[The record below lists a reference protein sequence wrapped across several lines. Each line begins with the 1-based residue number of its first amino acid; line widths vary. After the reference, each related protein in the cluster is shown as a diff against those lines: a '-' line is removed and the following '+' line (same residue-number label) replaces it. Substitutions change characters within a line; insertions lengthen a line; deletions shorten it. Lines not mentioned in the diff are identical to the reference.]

1 MPLTL
6 EDIARKCG
14 VSRSTVSRVINQ
26 EANVSPDTRQRV
38 MDVIQQ
44 INFQPNLA
52 ARGLAAGKTRVLG
65 VVIPMGVTAIFTD
78 PFFPLLIQG
87 VSITCNAS
95 DYSVMLWLDDPE
107 YERRTVRQILYNGL
121 VDGVIVASN
130 MMDDPIVLALGEG
143 KLPYVMVGR
152 SPSNKKVNFI
162 DVDNY
167 GGARKAVQHLLGL
180 GRRRIAHIAGPHNL
194 IAGLDRYQGYLSAL
208 YEGGI
213 FPDPAL
219 LVEGDFTDLSGYA
232 AVQRLLPYYPDAFFV
247 ASDAMAN
254 GALRAL
260 IEAGLHVPQDVSLV
274 GFDDIPIS
282 SRTIPPLTT
291 VHQPIQRVGSLA
303 AQTLI
308 EVIEHPENQPRQVV
322 LPTELIV
329 RGTCGGK
336 VISHQSSVN
345 S

>member
-14 VSRSTVSRVINQ
+14 VSRSTVSRVING
-26 EANVSPDTRQRV
+26 EANVSSDTRQRV
-38 MDVIQQ
+38 MDMIQQ

-87 VSITCNAS
+87 VSITCNS
-95 DYSVMLWLDDPE
+95 CDYSVMLWLDDPE

-130 MMDDPIVLALGEG
+130 PMDDPIITALGEG
-143 KLPYVMVGR
+143 KLPYVLIGR
-152 SPSNKKVNFI
+152 SPTNNQVNFI

-167 GGARKAVQHLLGL
+167 GGARKGVQHLLRL
-180 GRRRIAHIAGPHNL
+180 GRRRIAHISGPRNL
-194 IAGLDRYQGYLSAL
+194 IAGLDRYQGYLSGL

-213 FPDPAL
+213 FPDPTL
-219 LVEGDFTDLSGYA
+219 VVEGDFTDLSGYTG
-232 AVQRLLPYYPDAFFV
+232 VQRLLPYHPDAIFT
-247 ASDAMAN
+247 ASDAMAS

-260 IEAGLHVPQDVSLV
+260 IEAGVRVPQDISLV
-274 GFDDIPIS
+274 GFDDIPFS
-282 SRTIPPLTT
+282 SRTIPSLTT
-291 VHQPIQRVGSLA
+291 IRQPIQRVGSLA
-303 AQTLI
+303 AETLI
-308 EVIEHPENQPRQVV
+308 QIIDHPETQPRQVI

-329 RGTCGGK
+329 RGSCGGVK
-336 VISHQSSVN
+336 
-345 S
+345 

>member
-26 EANVSPDTRQRV
+26 EANVSADTRQRV

-121 VDGVIVASN
+121 VDGVIVASSLV
-130 MMDDPIVLALGEG
+130 DEPIVSALGES

-152 SPSNKKVNFI
+152 SPTNDMVNFI

-167 GGARKAVQHLLGL
+167 GGARKAVKHLLGL

-194 IAGLDRYQGYLSAL
+194 IAGLDRYRGYLSAL

-213 FPDPAL
+213 FPDPTL
-219 LVEGDFTDLSGYA
+219 VVEGDFTDLSGYS
-232 AVQRLLPYYPDAFFV
+232 AVQRLLPLHPDAIFT

-260 IEAGLHVPQDVSLV
+260 IEAGVRVPQDVSLV
-274 GFDDIPIS
+274 GFDDIPVAS
-282 SRTIPPLTT
+282 HTIPPLTT
-291 VHQPIQRVGSLA
+291 VRQPIQRMGSLSA
-303 AQTLI
+303 ETLI
-308 EVIEHPENQPRQVV
+308 EVIEHPDRQPRQVI

-329 RGTCGGK
+329 RGTCGG
-336 VISHQSSVN
+336 
-345 S
+345 

>member
-14 VSRSTVSRVINQ
+14 VSRSTVSRVING
-26 EANVSPDTRQRV
+26 EANVSPDTRRRV
-38 MDVIQQ
+38 MDMIQQ

-87 VSITCNAS
+87 VSITCNS
-95 DYSVMLWLDDPE
+95 CDYSVMLWLDDPE

-130 MMDDPIVLALGEG
+130 LMDDPIVVALGEG
-143 KLPYVMVGR
+143 KLPYVMIGR
-152 SPSNKKVNFI
+152 SPVNNQVNFV
-162 DVDNY
+162 DVDNF
-167 GGARKAVQHLLGL
+167 GGARKAVKHLIGL
-180 GRRRIAHIAGPHNL
+180 GRRRIAHISGPAKM
-194 IAGLDRYQGYLSAL
+194 IAGMDRYQGYLSGL
-208 YEGGI
+208 YEAGI
-213 FPDPAL
+213 FPDPTL
-219 LVEGDFTDLSGYA
+219 VVEGDFTDLGGYL
-232 AVQRLLPYYPDAFFV
+232 AVQRLLPNHPDAIFT

-260 IEAGLHVPQDVSLV
+260 IEAGVRVPQDISLV
-274 GFDDIPIS
+274 GFDDIPFA

-291 VHQPIQRVGSLA
+291 VRQPIQRIGSLA
-303 AQTLI
+303 AESLI
-308 EVIEHPENQPRQVV
+308 QIIGHPENQPLHVI

-329 RGTCGGK
+329 RG
-336 VISHQSSVN
+336 SSGE
-345 S
+345 

>member
-14 VSRSTVSRVINQ
+14 VSRSTVSRVING
-26 EANVSPDTRQRV
+26 EANVSAETRQRV
-38 MDVIQQ
+38 MDVIQK

-65 VVIPMGVTAIFTD
+65 VVIPTRVTSFFTD

-87 VSITCNAS
+87 VSNACNS
-95 DYSVMLWLDDPE
+95 NDYSVMLWLDDPE
-107 YERRTVRQILYNGL
+107 YERRTIRQILYNGL
-121 VDGVIVASN
+121 VDGVIISSN
-130 MMDDPIVLALGEG
+130 SMDDPIVTALGEG
-143 KLPYVMVGR
+143 KLPYMMIGR
-152 SPSNKKVNFI
+152 SPTNDKVNFI

-180 GRRRIAHIAGPHNL
+180 GRQRIAHISGPRNL

-208 YEGGI
+208 YEGGL
-213 FPDPAL
+213 FPDPN
-219 LVEGDFTDLSGYA
+219 LVEESDFTDLGGYA
-232 AVQRLLPYYPDAFFV
+232 VVQRLLPFHPDAIFA
-247 ASDAMAN
+247 ASDAMAS

-260 IEAGLHVPQDVSLV
+260 VDAGLRVPEDISLV
-274 GFDDIPIS
+274 GFDDIPFS

-291 VHQPIQRVGSLA
+291 VRQPIQRMGSLA
-303 AQTLI
+303 AETLI
-308 EVIEHPENQPRQVV
+308 QIIEHHDSQPHQVI

-329 RGTCGGK
+329 RGT
-336 VISHQSSVN
+336 
-345 S
+345 

>member
-14 VSRSTVSRVINQ
+14 VSRSTVSRVING
-26 EANVSPDTRQRV
+26 EANVSSDTRQRV
-38 MDVIQQ
+38 MDMIQQ

-87 VSITCNAS
+87 VSITCNS
-95 DYSVMLWLDDPE
+95 CDYSVMLWLDDPE

-130 MMDDPIVLALGEG
+130 PMDDPIITALGEG
-143 KLPYVMVGR
+143 KLPYVLIGR
-152 SPSNKKVNFI
+152 SPTNNQVNFI

-167 GGARKAVQHLLGL
+167 GGARKGVQHLLRL
-180 GRRRIAHIAGPHNL
+180 GRRRIAHISGPRNL
-194 IAGLDRYQGYLSAL
+194 IAGLDRYQGYLSGL

-213 FPDPAL
+213 FPDPTL
-219 LVEGDFTDLSGYA
+219 VVEGDFTDLSGYTG
-232 AVQRLLPYYPDAFFV
+232 VQRLLPYHPDAIFT
-247 ASDAMAN
+247 ASDAMAS

-260 IEAGLHVPQDVSLV
+260 IEAGVRVPQDISLV
-274 GFDDIPIS
+274 GFDDIPFS
-282 SRTIPPLTT
+282 SRTIPSLTPIR
-291 VHQPIQRVGSLA
+291 QPIQRVGSLA
-303 AQTLI
+303 AETLI
-308 EVIEHPENQPRQVV
+308 QIIDHPETQPRQVI

-329 RGTCGGK
+329 RGSCGGVK
-336 VISHQSSVN
+336 
-345 S
+345 

>member
-14 VSRSTVSRVINQ
+14 VSRSTVSRVING
-26 EANVSPDTRQRV
+26 EANVSPDTRKRV
-38 MDVIQQ
+38 EELIHQ

-65 VVIPMGVTAIFTD
+65 VVIPMGITAIFTD

-87 VSITCNAS
+87 VSITCNSS

-107 YERRTVRQILYNGL
+107 YERRTIRQILYNGL
-121 VDGVIVASN
+121 VDGVIIASN
-130 MMDDPIVLALGEG
+130 LMDDPIVLALNEG
-143 KLPYVMVGR
+143 KLPYVLVGR

-167 GGARKAVQHLLGL
+167 GGSRKAVQHLLGL
-180 GRRRIAHIAGPHNL
+180 GRRRIGHIAGPHNL

-213 FPDPAL
+213 FPDPTL
-219 LVEGDFTDLSGYA
+219 VVEGDFTDFGGYA
-232 AVQRLLPYYPDAFFV
+232 AVQRLLPHHPDAIFA

-260 IEAGLHVPQDVSLV
+260 IEAGVCVPQDISLV
-274 GFDDIPIS
+274 GFDDIPFA

-291 VHQPIQRVGSLA
+291 VRQPIQRVGSLA
-303 AQTLI
+303 AEALI
-308 EVIEHPENQPRQVV
+308 EVIKHPEMQPRQVI
-322 LPTELIV
+322 LPTDLII
-329 RGTCGGK
+329 RGSCGGG
-336 VISHQSSVN
+336 
-345 S
+345 

>member
-14 VSRSTVSRVINQ
+14 VSRSTVSRVING
-26 EANVSPDTRQRV
+26 EANVSPETRQRV

-87 VSITCNAS
+87 VSITCNS
-95 DYSVMLWLDDPE
+95 CDYSVMLWLDDPE

-130 MMDDPIVLALGEG
+130 PMDDPIITALGEG
-143 KLPYVMVGR
+143 KLPYVLIGR
-152 SPSNKKVNFI
+152 SPTNNKVNFI

-167 GGARKAVQHLLGL
+167 GGARKAVRHLLGL
-180 GRRRIAHIAGPHNL
+180 GHRRIAHISGPRNL

-208 YEGGI
+208 YEGGF
-213 FPDPAL
+213 FPDPTL
-219 LVEGDFTDLSGYA
+219 VVEGDFTDLSGYA
-232 AVQRLLPYYPDAFFV
+232 AVQRLLPYHPDAIFA
-247 ASDAMAN
+247 ASDALATA
-254 GALRAL
+254 ALRAL
-260 IEAGLHVPQDVSLV
+260 IESGVRVPQDMSLV
-274 GFDDIPIS
+274 GFDDIPSS

-291 VHQPIQRVGSLA
+291 IRQPIQRMGSLA
-303 AQTLI
+303 AETLI
-308 EVIEHPENQPRQVV
+308 DIIEHPAIQPRQVV

-329 RGTCGGK
+329 RGSCGGG
-336 VISHQSSVN
+336 
-345 S
+345 

>member
-14 VSRSTVSRVINQ
+14 VSRSTVSRVING

-38 MDVIQQ
+38 MDVIQL

-87 VSITCNAS
+87 VSIACNS
-95 DYSVMLWLDDPE
+95 CDYSVMLWLDDPE
-107 YERRTVRQILYNGL
+107 YERRTVRQVLYNGL

-130 MMDDPIVLALGEG
+130 PMDDPIITALGEG
-143 KLPYVMVGR
+143 KLPYVLIGR
-152 SPSNKKVNFI
+152 SPTNNQVNFI

-167 GGARKAVQHLLGL
+167 GGARKGVQHLLRL
-180 GRRRIAHIAGPHNL
+180 GRRRIAHISGPRNL
-194 IAGLDRYQGYLSAL
+194 IAGLDRYQGYLSGL

-213 FPDPAL
+213 FPDPTL
-219 LVEGDFTDLSGYA
+219 VVEGDFTDLSGYTG
-232 AVQRLLPYYPDAFFV
+232 VQRLLPYHPDAIFT
-247 ASDAMAN
+247 ASDAMAS

-260 IEAGLHVPQDVSLV
+260 IEAGVRVPQDISLV
-274 GFDDIPIS
+274 GFDDIPFS
-282 SRTIPPLTT
+282 SRTIPSLTT
-291 VHQPIQRVGSLA
+291 IRQPIQRVGSLA
-303 AQTLI
+303 AETLI
-308 EVIEHPENQPRQVV
+308 QIIDHPETQPRQVI

-329 RGTCGGK
+329 RGSCGGGK
-336 VISHQSSVN
+336 
-345 S
+345 

>member
-14 VSRSTVSRVINQ
+14 VSRSTVSRVING

-38 MDVIQQ
+38 MDVIQL

-87 VSITCNAS
+87 VSIACNS
-95 DYSVMLWLDDPE
+95 CDYSVMLWLDDPE
-107 YERRTVRQILYNGL
+107 YERRTVRQVLYNGL

-130 MMDDPIVLALGEG
+130 PMDDPIITALGEG
-143 KLPYVMVGR
+143 KLPYVLIGR
-152 SPSNKKVNFI
+152 SPTNNQVNFI

-167 GGARKAVQHLLGL
+167 GGARKGVQHLLRL
-180 GRRRIAHIAGPHNL
+180 GRRRIAHISGPRNL
-194 IAGLDRYQGYLSAL
+194 IAGLDRYQGYLSGL

-213 FPDPAL
+213 FPDPTL
-219 LVEGDFTDLSGYA
+219 VVEGDFTDLSGYTG
-232 AVQRLLPYYPDAFFV
+232 VQRLLPYHPDAIFT
-247 ASDAMAN
+247 ASDAMAS

-260 IEAGLHVPQDVSLV
+260 IEAGVRVPQDISLV
-274 GFDDIPIS
+274 GFDDIPFS

-291 VHQPIQRVGSLA
+291 IRQPIQRVGSLA
-303 AQTLI
+303 AETLI
-308 EVIEHPENQPRQVV
+308 QIIDHPETQPRQVI

-329 RGTCGGK
+329 RGSCGGGK
-336 VISHQSSVN
+336 
-345 S
+345 

>member
-6 EDIARKCG
+6 EDIALKCG
-14 VSRSTVSRVINQ
+14 VSRSTVSRVINR
-26 EANVSPDTRQRV
+26 EANVSPETRQRV
-38 MDVIQQ
+38 MDVIKQ

-87 VSITCNAS
+87 VSITCNS
-95 DYSVMLWLDDPE
+95 CDYSVMLWLDDPE

-130 MMDDPIVLALGEG
+130 HMDDPIITALGEG
-143 KLPYVMVGR
+143 KLPYVLVGR
-152 SPSNKKVNFI
+152 SPTNSSINFV
-162 DVDNY
+162 DVENY
-167 GGARKAVQHLLGL
+167 GGARKVVQHLIGL
-180 GRRRIAHIAGPHNL
+180 GRRRIGHISGPRNL

-213 FPDPAL
+213 FPDPTL
-219 LVEGDFTDLSGYA
+219 VVEGDFTDLSGYSG
-232 AVQRLLPYYPDAFFV
+232 VQRLLPNHPDAIFA

-260 IEAGLHVPQDVSLV
+260 IDAGLRVPQDVSLV
-274 GFDDIPIS
+274 GFDDIPFA

-291 VHQPIQRVGSLA
+291 VRQPILRVGSLA
-303 AQTLI
+303 AETLI
-308 EVIEHPENQPRQVV
+308 EVIEHPKIQPRQVI

-329 RGTCGGK
+329 RGSCGGDG
-336 VISHQSSVN
+336 
-345 S
+345 

>member
-14 VSRSTVSRVINQ
+14 VSRSTVSRVINR

-38 MDVIQQ
+38 EEMIAQ

-78 PFFPLLIQG
+78 PFFPSLIQG
-87 VSITCNAS
+87 VSITCNAA

-121 VDGVIVASN
+121 VDGVIIASN

-152 SPSNKKVNFI
+152 SPGNKKVNFV

-167 GGARKAVQHLLGL
+167 GGARKAVRHLLDL

-194 IAGLDRYQGYLSAL
+194 IAGLDRYQGYLSGL

-219 LVEGDFTDLSGYA
+219 VVEGDFTDLSGYS
-232 AVQRLLPYYPDAFFV
+232 AVQRLLPHHPDAIFT

-260 IEAGLHVPQDVSLV
+260 LEAGVRVPQDISLV
-274 GFDDIPIS
+274 GFDDIPFA
-282 SRTIPPLTT
+282 SRTFPPLTT
-291 VHQPIQRVGSLA
+291 VRQPIQRIGSLA
-303 AQTLI
+303 AETLI
-308 EVIEHPENQPRQVV
+308 EVIEHPQDQPRQVI
-322 LPTELIV
+322 LPTDLIV
-329 RGTCGGK
+329 RGSCGGG
-336 VISHQSSVN
+336 
-345 S
+345 